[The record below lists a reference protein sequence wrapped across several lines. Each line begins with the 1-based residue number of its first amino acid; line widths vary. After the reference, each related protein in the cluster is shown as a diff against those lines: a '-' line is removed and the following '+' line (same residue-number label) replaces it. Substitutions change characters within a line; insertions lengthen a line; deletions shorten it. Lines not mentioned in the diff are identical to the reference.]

1 MTTTEYLETY
11 LQDHRAGAEFGSDLA
26 RRLAD
31 ENPGT
36 PHEDFFVGLAAE
48 IEQDVEV
55 LEGIMDRFG
64 VRKAILKTAG
74 AEIGE
79 KLGRLKP
86 NDELT
91 GYSPLS
97 RVLELETLRAG
108 GARQARPVGLAGTDR
123 ATRRTPRRGGDRPP
137 YAARG
142 APARRPARAP
152 PAGRARGVLDLAA
165 VGHARVELLG
175 QLERRALVE
184 VTEDVRRAHPR
195 DHVAP
200 APEVEVQIEI
210 AAERAEVGRDPG
222 ARH

>member
-36 PHEDFFVGLAAE
+36 PHEGFFVGLAQE

-108 GARQARPVGLAGTDR
+108 VQGKLALWDSLAQIAPHDDR
-123 ATRRTPRRGGDRPP
+123 
-137 YAARG
+137 
-142 APARRPARAP
+142 
-152 PAGRARGVLDLAA
+152 LAA
-165 VGHARVELLG
+165 E
-175 QLERRALVE
+175 
-184 VTEDVRRAHPR
+184 
-195 DHVAP
+195 
-200 APEVEVQIEI
+200 EI
-210 AAERAEVGRDPG
+210 ARLTERAERQLEELREHHQLA
-222 ARH
+222 AREAF